1 MMNRRRLG
9 GRLIRLAPLAGLTAL
24 TACQFGGA
32 GDTTAPAPVA
42 SSAGSTPTPVRLPIE
57 AVDPAE
63 IITLLPPDGIPAI
76 DNPEFM
82 TIQET
87 INRGVMDDSE
97 PVLSFGHQGVWHAY
111 SILQLDRHEIVN
123 DVVSGLPIAATW

>member
-9 GRLIRLAPLAGLTAL
+9 GRLLRLAPLAGLTTL
-24 TACQFGGA
+24 TACQLGSA
-32 GDTTAPAPVA
+32 GDTVAPAASPV
-42 SSAGSTPTPVRLPIE
+42 GSTPTPRPLPLE
-57 AVDPAE
+57 AVDPQE

-97 PVLSFGHQGVWHAY
+97 PVLSFGHQDVWHAY
-111 SILQLDRHEIVN
+111 SVFQLDRHEIVN

>member
-9 GRLIRLAPLAGLTAL
+9 GRLLRLAPLAGLPAL
-24 TACQFGGA
+24 AACRLG
-32 GDTTAPAPVA
+32 GDTTAPAVSPVA
-42 SSAGSTPTPVRLPIE
+42 PTPTPRALPIE
-57 AVDPAE
+57 TVDPQE

-87 INRGVMDDSE
+87 INREVMDDGE

-111 SILQLDRHEIVN
+111 SVFQLDQHEIVN
-123 DVVSGLPIAATW
+123 DVVGGLPIAATW

>member
-9 GRLIRLAPLAGLTAL
+9 SRLLRLAPLAGMSAL
-24 TACQFGGA
+24 TACRLG
-32 GDTTAPAPVA
+32 GDTTAPAVSPVA
-42 SSAGSTPTPVRLPIE
+42 PTPTPRPLPIE
-57 AVDPAE
+57 AVDPEE

-82 TIQET
+82 SIQET

-97 PVLSFGHQGVWHAY
+97 PVLSFGHQGIWHAY
-111 SILQLDRHEIVN
+111 SVFQLDHHEIVN
-123 DVVSGLPIAATW
+123 DVVAGLPIAATW

>member
-9 GRLIRLAPLAGLTAL
+9 GRLLRLAPLAGLTAL
-24 TACQFGGA
+24 TACQFGSA
-32 GDTTAPAPVA
+32 GDTAAPAPAA
-42 SSAGSTPTPVRLPIE
+42 SPVGSTPTPLPLPIE
-57 AVDPAE
+57 AVDLQE

-87 INRGVMDDSE
+87 INRGVMEDSE

-123 DVVSGLPIAATW
+123 DVVGGLPIAATW